1 MTQRARIVIAI
12 SLLLISLL
20 SSFLIA
26 AFSNHKTQIWM
37 ARSPLPAG
45 HEVVAEDFVSVPVGL
60 PRDAR
65 GYLSSRY
72 SLRDVVTIRSIR
84 EGELLSS
91 GSIAAKGSQPILASI
106 PISVKASDLPANL
119 QVGEEVD
126 LVHTG
131 DGERLVI
138 EPAIV
143 ANAVA
148 IVGLER
154 KSSSF
159 SGQVTVTI
167 GINRLKMLPLIAAS
181 SVGRIVVVRTHA

>member
-1 MTQRARIVIAI
+1 MTQRARTVIAL
-12 SLLLISLL
+12 SLLVLSLL

-26 AFSNHKTQIWM
+26 TFSSHKTQIWM
-37 ARSPLPAG
+37 AHHPLPAG
-45 HEVVAEDFVSVPVGL
+45 HEVRAEDFVSVAVGL

-65 GYLSSRY
+65 GYLNSRY

-91 GSIAAKGSQPILASI
+91 GAIAAKGSQPILVSI

-131 DGERLVI
+131 DGEHLVI
-138 EPAIV
+138 EPAVV
-143 ANAVA
+143 ANEVA

-167 GINRLKMLPLIAAS
+167 AINRLKMLPLIAAS
-181 SVGRIVVVRTHA
+181 SVGRIVVVRTNA